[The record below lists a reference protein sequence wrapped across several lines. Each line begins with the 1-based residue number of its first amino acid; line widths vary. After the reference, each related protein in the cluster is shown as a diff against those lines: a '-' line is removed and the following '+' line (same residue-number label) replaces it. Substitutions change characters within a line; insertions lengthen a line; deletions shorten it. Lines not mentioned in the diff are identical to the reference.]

1 MLVPLIGAGLGGF
14 EGYRRSGG
22 DLGAALLGAGLGA
35 VTPAGLRMAGT
46 ALGGTA
52 LGAKALQGI
61 TGLGSK
67 FMGSGAGAQL
77 AKAGIAMPAGPMAPL
92 SAKALGGLAA
102 GGGLLLGAP
111 ALAGGLAAAGAKP
124 IGQAAQ
130 AASQA
135 VGLGKDVT
143 GIAKPQI
150 EGPAQLG
157 GIPDITSDPGLQG
170 YLATMDPM
178 GRAQATLA
186 LQQQYYDQNLANASR
201 ASNVTMRFQEAIKDR
216 DFQRS
221 AKAAE
226 LSTALATNAAM
237 RQQAQLGAQ
246 AMGAGILSGVSQ
258 AGATQ
263 YRYL

>member
-1 MLVPLIGAGLGGF
+1 MNPLLISSLIGGAGGAIDA
-14 EGYRRSGG
+14 YRKSGG
-22 DLGAALLGAGLGA
+22 DLGQTFAGGLVGGGLGA
-35 VTPAGLRMAGT
+35 ILPGAAKAIGTRFAGSALGAKVAPEAYKAGQVFART
-46 ALGGTA
+46 GTSTVNPIAQQMLGREALAKALGGTA
-52 LGAKALQGI
+52 LVA
-61 TGLGSK
+61 
-67 FMGSGAGAQL
+67 
-77 AKAGIAMPAGPMAPL
+77 
-92 SAKALGGLAA
+92 GGLAI
-102 GGGLLLGAP
+102 P
-111 ALAGGLAAAGAKP
+111 GLAAAGAQP
-124 IGQAAQ
+124 ISKAAQ
-130 AASQA
+130 AATQVFGA
-135 VGLGKDVT
+135 GKQMM
-143 GIAKPQI
+143 GAGKPQV

-157 GIPDITSDPGLQG
+157 AIPDILSDPGLQG

-226 LSTALATNAAM
+226 LSTALTTNAAM

-246 AMGAGILSGVSQ
+246 ALGQGVLQGVAQ